1 MRLIQLLNNLLLSIR
16 EVNFKATKDA
26 FAVHTF
32 LEHYPKP
39 KQTSYESLTGSV
51 SLELKLL
58 TEIKALTKNN

>member
-32 LEHYPKP
+32 FRTL
-39 KQTSYESLTGSV
+39 S
-51 SLELKLL
+51 
-58 TEIKALTKNN
+58 